1 VNPENVVNPPR
12 PSAFGLK
19 SPIAFALDFA
29 SVAEAEQAA
38 LRVREAIGMVKV
50 GLELFVEAGPRAVA
64 IGEACGLP
72 VFLDLKLC
80 DIPETVERAV
90 GRAAALGARVLTVH
104 ATGGPAMLARAVK
117 RAASEGTGL
126 QIAAVT
132 VLTSLDA
139 NDLERLGVQA
149 DVTAHVRRLA
159 RLAFDEGVRAFVCS
173 PREVAVVR
181 AEVGPGATL
190 ITPGVR
196 ATETGITGSG
206 GKDGHGTTR
215 ADDQK
220 RVATPARAAAEG
232 ADLLVVGRPIRDAA
246 DPLAVARAMRDEALA
261 AMRA

>member
-1 VNPENVVNPPR
+1 MNASTNT
-12 PSAFGLK
+12 
-19 SPIAFALDFA
+19 SPIVFALDFA
-29 SVAEAEQAA
+29 SVAEAERAA

-80 DIPETVERAV
+80 DIPETVERA
-90 GRAAALGARVLTVH
+90 GARAAALGARVLTVH
-104 ATGGPAMLARAVK
+104 ASGGPAMLARAVK

-126 QIAAVT
+126 QVAAVT

-139 NDLERLGVQA
+139 GDLGRMGVA
-149 DVTAHVRRLA
+149 GDVTAHVRRLA
-159 RLAFDEGVRAFVCS
+159 RLAFDEGVRTFVCS
-173 PREVAVVR
+173 PREVAIVR
-181 AEVGPGATL
+181 AEVGSDATL

-196 ATETGITGSG
+196 PSRSEEEAGEGARGAV
-206 GKDGHGTTR
+206 

-220 RVATPARAAAEG
+220 RVATPARAAADG

-246 DPLAVARAMRDEALA
+246 DPLAMARSMRDEALA
-261 AMRA
+261 GASARRAARSPLDKMRA